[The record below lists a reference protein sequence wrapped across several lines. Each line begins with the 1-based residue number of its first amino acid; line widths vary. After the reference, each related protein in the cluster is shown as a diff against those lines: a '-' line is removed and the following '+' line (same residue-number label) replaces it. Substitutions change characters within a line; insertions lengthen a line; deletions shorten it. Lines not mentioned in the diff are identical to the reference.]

1 MHMDLEAR
9 VGEALILLSGFIS
22 LVILFLLQGT
32 PGVETGMFA
41 SHLLAYLSV
50 VLLPYS
56 LISELGRRIRPGGG
70 EGGFHGGAMIGVM
83 ERSFIFLLFL
93 MSANCLLPVK
103 DALSSLAMIVAAKAL
118 FRFSERTVEA
128 EWYIIGTFFSL
139 TSGIALSWL
148 SLYVIWGRLGC

>member
-1 MHMDLEAR
+1 M
-9 VGEALILLSGFIS
+9 ILLAGLLS
-22 LVILFLLQGT
+22 LALLLLFQRA
-32 PGVETGMFA
+32 PSVEPKIIA

-56 LISELGRRIRPGGG
+56 SISELGRKIRPGVG
-70 EGGFHGGAMIGVM
+70 EEGFHGGAIIGLM

-118 FRFSERTVEA
+118 FRFSRRTMEA